1 MELSTAAALGPPAT
15 ALRASVVVPARNE
28 EDLLPACIAA
38 LAGQRGIAAS
48 EYEVIVVLDSCT
60 DASAE
65 AVQRARASHPEL
77 RLWTIDGPG
86 RGSGAARAVGMDIA
100 CSRLESLGRRDGLIA
115 TTDADSVVA
124 ADWLPRQFEALEQG
138 ARAIGGEV
146 RLDPQSSADLPES
159 LLRRRE
165 LELVQRK
172 RLAAARGPAEHPHF
186 SGASLGITPEAYR
199 EVGGMGWLAALEDQ
213 DLEDRLAASAIPIHR
228 LSEVQVTTSARLDGR
243 AGRGLA
249 KDLAVGDWLESRCFS
264 GSDYSIEGLLE
275 VKSTS
280 VGVVLPAREVAST
293 IGSIVDSLLPL
304 CEAGLIDRLLVVDA
318 DSGDGT
324 ASIAAD
330 HGTEVVPESALSPE
344 LGPCLGKG
352 DAMWRAA
359 RAVDQE
365 LLVFLDADTVGFTP
379 DFVTGLLGPAFTAG
393 ARLVKG
399 AFRRPFASS
408 GSIRPDEGGRVT
420 ELVAR
425 PLLNLWF
432 PELAGLAQPLAG
444 ELAIERSLFREMSV
458 PVGYG
463 VEIAMLIDCLRLAGL
478 DAIAQVDLGT
488 RQNRHQP
495 LAALSAMA
503 LQLLSAAERRRDEQ
517 PSPSRIRLMR
527 PTPQG
532 EAQSDQVACEER
544 PPW

>member
-1 MELSTAAALGPPAT
+1 MELSTVETLGPPAS

-38 LAGQRGIAAS
+38 LAGQRGVAAA
-48 EYEVIVVLDSCT
+48 EYEVIVVLDACT

-65 AVQRARASHPEL
+65 AVERARADYPEL
-77 RLWTIDGPG
+77 RLWTADGPG
-86 RGSGAARAVGMDIA
+86 QGSGAARATGMDIA
-100 CSRLESLGRRDGLIA
+100 CSRLESLGRGDGLIA
-115 TTDADSVVA
+115 STDADSMVA
-124 ADWLPRQFEALEQG
+124 ADWLARQLEALEKG

-146 RLDPQSSADLPES
+146 RLDPATSAHLPEP

-165 LELVQRK
+165 AELGQRK
-172 RLAAARGPAEHPHF
+172 SLAGSRGPAEHPHF
-186 SGASLGITPEAYR
+186 SGASLGITAEAYR
-199 EVGGMGWLAALEDQ
+199 DVGGMGWVAALEDQ
-213 DLEDRLAASAIPIHR
+213 DLEDRLAAASIPIHR

-264 GSDYSIEGLLE
+264 GRDYSVEALLE
-275 VKSTS
+275 SKNAS

-293 IGSIVDSLLPL
+293 IGHIVDSLQPL
-304 CEAGLIDRLLVVDA
+304 REVGLIDQLLVVDA
-318 DSGDGT
+318 DSRDGT
-324 ASIAAD
+324 ASIAAE
-330 HGTEVVPESALSPE
+330 HGAEVVPESALSPE

-365 LLVFLDADTVGFTP
+365 LLVFLDADTAGFTP
-379 DFVTGLLGPAFTAG
+379 DFMTGLLGPAFSAG

-399 AFRRPFASS
+399 AFRRPFSVN
-408 GSIRPDEGGRVT
+408 GSVRPDEGGRVT

-425 PLLNLWF
+425 PLINLWF
-432 PELAGLAQPLAG
+432 PELAGFAQPLAG
-444 ELAIERSLFREMSV
+444 EQVIERSLFRQLSV

-478 DAIAQVDLGT
+478 DSIAQVDLGT

-503 LQLLSAAERRRDEQ
+503 LQLIAAAERRHEGQ
-517 PSPSRIRLMR
+517 PSSSRIRLMR

-532 EAQSDQVACEER
+532 EAHSEQVACQER

>member
-1 MELSTAAALGPPAT
+1 VELSTAEALAPPAS
-15 ALRASVVVPARNE
+15 ALRASVVVPVRDE
-28 EDLLPACIAA
+28 QDSLPACIAA
-38 LAGQRGIAAS
+38 LAGQRGVDDAD
-48 EYEVIVVLDSCT
+48 YEVIVVLDACT

-65 AVQRARASHPEL
+65 AVQRARADHPEL
-77 RLWTIDGPG
+77 RLWTVTGPG
-86 RGSGAARAVGMDIA
+86 SGSGPARATGMDIA
-100 CSRLESLGRRDGLIA
+100 CSRLESLGRGNGLIA

-124 ADWLPRQFEALEQG
+124 ADWLLRQLEALETG

-146 RLDPQSSADLPES
+146 RLDPQGSAQLPPA
-159 LLRRRE
+159 LLRQREVELGQRR
-165 LELVQRK
+165 
-172 RLAAARGPAEHPHF
+172 RLAATRGPAEHPHF

-199 EVGGMGWLAALEDQ
+199 EVGGMGWLEALEDQ

-228 LSEVQVTTSARLDGR
+228 LSEVQVTTSARLNGR

-249 KDLAVGDWLESRCFS
+249 KDLAVGEWLESRCFS
-264 GSDYSIEGLLE
+264 GRDYSVEALLE
-275 VKSTS
+275 AKSAS
-280 VGVVLPAREVAST
+280 VGVVLPAREVAAT
-293 IGSIVDSLLPL
+293 IGPIVEGLLPL
-304 CEAGLIDRLLVVDA
+304 REAGLIDQLLVVDA
-318 DSGDGT
+318 DSRDGT
-324 ASIAAD
+324 ASIAAE
-330 HGTEVVPESALSPE
+330 HGAEVVPESALSAE

-365 LLVFLDADTVGFTP
+365 LLVFLDGDTVGFTP
-379 DFVTGLLGPAFTAG
+379 DFVTGLLGPAFNAG
-393 ARLVKG
+393 AKLVKG
-399 AFRRPFASS
+399 AFKRPFSVN
-408 GSIRPDEGGRVT
+408 GSVRPDEGGRVT

-425 PLLNLWF
+425 PLINLWF
-432 PELAGLAQPLAG
+432 PELAGFAQPLAG
-444 ELAIERSLFREMSV
+444 EQVIERSLFRRLSV

-478 DAIAQVDLGT
+478 DSIAQVDLGT

-495 LAALSAMA
+495 LTALSAMA
-503 LQLLSAAERRRDEQ
+503 LQLLSAAERRHEER

-532 EAQSDQVACEER
+532 EAHSEQVACLER